1 MIDDAALAER
11 FYGSTTPS
19 TPTAPVVV
27 DPTAEVASRFYD
39 NPTSHPNRAATPK
52 PPEPAGAPIATADAK
67 VPDAAQ
73 AAQQPAQAAE
83 HGFAP
88 TAEDGRAYDGETLA
102 AYAGVVRE
110 AGIDHNVAQQVWTK
124 MAGALAARQ
133 EAAVVQQAERWAEA
147 ARSDPEIAGSDGSEL
162 QSNLRA
168 ANALIRRYGDSELGT
183 LLRETGLGSHPAI
196 VRFVTR
202 LARDRG
208 W

>member
-88 TAEDGRAYDGETLA
+88 TAEDGRAFDQETLS

-110 AGIDHNVAQQVWTK
+110 LGVDHDVAQQLYSR
-124 MAGALAARQ
+124 MAGALAERQ
-133 EAAVVQQAERWAEA
+133 QDALAELSTTWAEQ
-147 ARSDPEIAGSDGSEL
+147 ARRDPLVAGADGREL
-162 QSNLRA
+162 QTNLRA
-168 ANALIRRYGDSELGT
+168 ANELLREFGDQELGT
-183 LLRETGLGSHPAI
+183 LLRETGLGSHPAL

-202 LARDRG
+202 LARDRR
-208 W
+208 